1 MNILLLT
8 KSVSFEQSFSQQLNF
23 MGHEVFS
30 SNQLLKSLEESWPV
44 KSIFDYFDAI
54 IFSETVSN
62 EEVRSILSEQKE
74 IFKDALV
81 FRKTSQTLNDEE
93 QQLWKHIGIFG
104 FISKDTSF
112 ETIRDLLFLKEKN
125 NLIMGSFQQESS
137 ATLQDDDPN
146 KFLEFTYTSLSS
158 QERTVFNILWQSKDE
173 YVTREELAQSIWGGE
188 LTKSKESRL
197 SGIIK
202 NVNKKLVEAGFFEY
216 QITTS
221 WGKGYKLGNSYR

>member
-30 SNQLLKSLEESWPV
+30 SNQLLKNLEENQPT

-62 EEVRSILSEQKE
+62 EEVRSILSEQQE

-81 FRKTSQTLNDEE
+81 FRKTSQTLNEQE

-104 FISKDTSF
+104 FISEDTSF

-125 NLIMGSFQQESS
+125 NSTLVPLQQETPLT
-137 ATLQDDDPN
+137 AQNDN
-146 KFLEFTYTSLSS
+146 QQQFLEFTYTSLSS

-173 YVTREELAQSIWGGE
+173 FVTREELAQNIWGGE

-202 NVNKKLVEAGFFEY
+202 NINKKLMEAGFSEY